1 MHSVQK
7 FVRTYSLRS
16 RRVSKSAVGNVGDGQ
31 ETQETDIE
39 LENATMET
47 PLFSLAGRTVLGK
60 IVKVV
65 DGDSLHV
72 VFRVEGTLKRFLC
85 RLQGVDTPEK
95 HSEVRIERE
104 RALSAME
111 AVSNLVMNKVLTV
124 VTGKFDKFGR
134 LLVDVPVDCEGN
146 GKLSSLSEYLIANN
160 LGRSYDGGHKDDWS
174 F

>member
-1 MHSVQK
+1 MQSVQK
-7 FVRTYSLRS
+7 LVRTYSLRS
-16 RRVSKSAVGNVGDGQ
+16 RRVSKSAVGDG
-31 ETQETDIE
+31 EATQPTDIE
-39 LENATMET
+39 LENSTMAA
-47 PLFSLAGRTVLGK
+47 PMFSLAGRTVLGK
-60 IVKVV
+60 FVKVV
-65 DGDSLHV
+65 DGDSVHV

-124 VTGKFDKFGR
+124 VTGKFEKFGR
-134 LLVDVPVDCEGN
+134 LLIDVRVDCEGN

-160 LGRSYDGGHKDDWS
+160 LGRSYDGGHKDDWA

>member
-85 RLQGVDTPEK
+85 RLQGIDTPEK

-104 RALSAME
+104 RALIAME

-124 VTGKFDKFGR
+124 VTGKFDKYGR
-134 LLVDVPVDCEGN
+134 ILIDVRVDCEGN
-146 GKLSSLSEYLIANN
+146 GKLSSLSEYLVANN
-160 LGRSYDGGHKDDWS
+160 LGRSYD
-174 F
+174 

>member
-1 MHSVQK
+1 MQSVQK
-7 FVRTYSLRS
+7 LVRTYSLRS
-16 RRVSKSAVGNVGDGQ
+16 RHVPKSAVKDGQ

-47 PLFSLAGRTVLGK
+47 PIFSLAGRTVLGK

-65 DGDSLHV
+65 DGDSVHV

-85 RLQGVDTPEK
+85 RLHGVDTPEK

-134 LLVDVPVDCEGN
+134 LLIDIRVDCEGN
-146 GKLSSLSEYLIANN
+146 GELSSLSEYLIINN
-160 LGRSYDGGHKDDWS
+160 LGRSYDGGHKDDWA

>member
-7 FVRTYSLRS
+7 LVRTYSLRS
-16 RRVSKSAVGNVGDGQ
+16 RRVAPKSSVEDGMN
-31 ETQETDIE
+31 TQTDIE

-47 PLFSLAGRTVLGK
+47 PLFSLTGRTVLGK
-60 IVKVV
+60 IVKVI

-104 RALSAME
+104 RALTAME
-111 AVSNLVMNKVLTV
+111 AVLNMVLNKVLTI

-134 LLVDVPVDCEGN
+134 LLVDVRVTLGTETEP
-146 GKLSSLSEYLIANN
+146 GKLSSLSEYLVANN
-160 LGRSYDGGHKDDWS
+160 LGRSYDGGHKDDWT